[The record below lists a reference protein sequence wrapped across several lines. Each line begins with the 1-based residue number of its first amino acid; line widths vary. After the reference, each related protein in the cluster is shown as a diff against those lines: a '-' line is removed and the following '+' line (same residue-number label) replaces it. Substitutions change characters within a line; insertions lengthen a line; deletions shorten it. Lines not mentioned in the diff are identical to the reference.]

1 MMLVSLALPTW
12 LLVEAG
18 GMEAGGTSSPARI
31 SGDDLCAMAR
41 SIDASNPPSFC
52 TQASPANIL
61 SPMCSRSIES
71 AWRRKGSPIRAIQCT
86 RFGRVSCSCH
96 RIPELFRDHGR
107 CEHSPRTSP
116 ECIPPPRVYNG
127 LITGSWLG
135 FAGCVAN
142 S

>member
-52 TQASPANIL
+52 TQASLANIL
-61 SPMCSRSIES
+61 KFDVPVADVLPVDRTGVAAQGIAYQGNPVHSVREGFVFVSSDSR
-71 AWRRKGSPIRAIQCT
+71 P
-86 RFGRVSCSCH
+86 VS
-96 RIPELFRDHGR
+96 
-107 CEHSPRTSP
+107 
-116 ECIPPPRVYNG
+116 
-127 LITGSWLG
+127 
-135 FAGCVAN
+135 
-142 S
+142 